1 MRKRPIMV
9 RKRSSLWTC
18 DANANMIA
26 AKLAPAKIAIGI
38 AKYAC
43 GEFMAPNM
51 YKIAAYTETP
61 ITVRTIAA
69 RNTPPA
75 IVLPVCGVAFI
86 PKKSFLHLNPSRVE
100 KIVSSIALWMALLAK
115 SAGAMKVR
123 YETPSI
129 PCGPMWAE
137 IRVPMP
143 IPNEMR

>member
-1 MRKRPIMV
+1 MTAP
-9 RKRSSLWTC
+9 
-18 DANANMIA
+18 
-26 AKLAPAKIAIGI
+26 KLAPAKIAIGI

-43 GEFMAPNM
+43 GEFMAPKK
-51 YKIAAYTETP
+51 YKIAEYTETP
-61 ITVRTIAA
+61 IKVRTMAA

-100 KIVSSIALWMALLAK
+100 KIVSSIALWMALVAS
-115 SAGAMKVR
+115 SAGAIKVR

-129 PCGPMWAE
+129 PFGPMWLE
-137 IRVPMP
+137 ISEPTP